1 MLIFFLTC
9 IKIFGIIRITFLL
22 LKLPLIFILI
32 YLFLLDFLKCLG
44 SAFFLFIFKF
54 FSQTFIY
61 ILKRIFLKII
71 FFLSNFFPLSD
82 YWLIYRSSFIKKSRL
97 SLSYLKCPVIF
108 IILLAYSC
116 LSAHY
121 FITIK
126 VLRFIPLTLFSESAV
141 IIYFSCVFI
150 IC

>member
-1 MLIFFLTC
+1 MLIFFLNC
-9 IKIFGIIRITFLL
+9 MKIFGIVRITFLL
-22 LKLPLIFILI
+22 FELPLIFIFI
-32 YLFLLDFLKCLG
+32 DLFLLDFLKCLG

-61 ILKRIFLKII
+61 IINRIFLKII
-71 FFLSNFFPLSD
+71 LFLSNFFPLSY
-82 YWLIYRSSFIKKSRL
+82 YWLINRSRFIKKSRL
-97 SLSYLKCPVIF
+97 SLSYLKCSVIF

-116 LSAHY
+116 LSTHY

-126 VLRFIPLTLFSESAV
+126 VLRLIPMTFFSESVV